1 MLLLHIHW
9 KKNLRKVNK
18 IRINYDKEVDAAYIE
33 FIQKKPEGAVEIE
46 EGVIL
51 HITKDKK
58 LVSIEILDASKKIP
72 LKNLFNFEIKNV
84 VPSFV
89 R

>member
-1 MLLLHIHW
+1 M
-9 KKNLRKVNK
+9 
-18 IRINYDKEVDAAYIE
+18 
-33 FIQKKPEGAVEIE
+33 EIE